1 MGHKGAPVEK
11 RGEWAKEGR
20 RVEGTKFSLAH
31 QEPRKKPSWMC
42 RGDLIGSRRV
52 GRGWAVVSEQPLLGA
67 TKSSCNKVLSD
78 RDFGSTKRTRI
89 VQYSIVT
96 THSVVIL
103 YIGHAWK
110 SLIDLSPNSFF
121 FFF

>member
-1 MGHKGAPVEK
+1 MGKGGQES
-11 RGEWAKEGR
+11 GGN
-20 RVEGTKFSLAH
+20 KFSLAH

-52 GRGWAVVSEQPLLGA
+52 GRGWEVVSEQPLLGA

-78 RDFGSTKRTRI
+78 RDFGSAKRTRI
-89 VQYSIVT
+89 EQYSIVT
-96 THSVVIL
+96 TQSVVIL

-110 SLIDLSPNSFF
+110 SLIDLSPLLFF
-121 FFF
+121 FF